1 MQLSAWAHRYNLWLI
16 DLASQ
21 MKASRFRCSFPIFRH
36 GSASPISF
44 FSPFFSRGSR
54 LYTGR
59 VGMSCSRVDI
69 QTNSLLVEGERYDAT
84 FHTWG

>member
-1 MQLSAWAHRYNLWLI
+1 MQLSAWAHRYNLWLTA
-16 DLASQ
+16 LTSQ
-21 MKASRFRCSFPIFRH
+21 MKASRFRCSFSIFRH

-44 FSPFFSRGSR
+44 FSLFFSRG
-54 LYTGR
+54 
-59 VGMSCSRVDI
+59 SRVDI